1 MVFYTLGEIV
11 PSTIVLGYISNVSLF
26 QMNFPMPTIVEEEE
40 EVDSSDYEF
49 CSRSDDSDA

>member
-11 PSTIVLGYISNVSLF
+11 PPTIVLGYISNVSLF
-26 QMNFPMPTIVEEEE
+26 QMNFPMPTIVEEK